1 MIDTSTIAPQAH
13 AHFHQQEYHKA
24 IGEFLQAIS
33 QQNEIVENNDVVYA
47 LKNDLAVAYLFAGNF
62 DKAISLLEDCKSY
75 YEKTQN
81 HQQLATVY
89 ANLASV
95 YEKKQ
100 KTSQAISQYLRSL
113 DHIIDAEESQQQ
125 KYFIHYELAKLYLKN
140 FNFVKVYAHYVGA
153 ISYKTKKTLL
163 DRIFLWITTP
173 R

>member
-1 MIDTSTIAPQAH
+1 MIDTSSIAPQAH
-13 AHFHQQEYHKA
+13 AHFHQQEFQKA
-24 IGEFLQAIS
+24 IGEFTFAIS
-33 QQNEIVENNDVVYA
+33 QQNEIAENSDIVYA
-47 LKNDLAVAYLFAGNF
+47 LKNDLAVAYLFASNF

-81 HQQLATVY
+81 HEQLATVY

-95 YEKKQ
+95 YEKK
-100 KTSQAISQYLRSL
+100 KKISQAISHYLQSL
-113 DHIIDAEESQQQ
+113 DHITETEEAQQQ

-163 DRIFLWITTP
+163 DKIFLWITTP